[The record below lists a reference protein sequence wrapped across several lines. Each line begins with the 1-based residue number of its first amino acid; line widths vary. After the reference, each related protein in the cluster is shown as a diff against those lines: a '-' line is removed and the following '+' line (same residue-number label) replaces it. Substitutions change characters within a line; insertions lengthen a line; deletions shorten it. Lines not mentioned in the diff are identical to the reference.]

1 MPRKYN
7 KKSPY
12 WEKRKEMP
20 LKSAL
25 EVANASINYK
35 REATAPTIEYEF
47 GGQMEATAAY
57 QDVYSPTI
65 GQITPYKNISD
76 GALPWEINN
85 INGHTSISSAIILC
99 QRAYAN
105 VAIFRN
111 AIESAVEFSN
121 SPIHFKTDN
130 KTVRE
135 FFNSWANRVG
145 LYAFKDQWFRERYR
159 SGNNFTYRFMGR
171 MEDSKFG
178 QMKSVFGAKNP
189 HIPIR
194 YTILNPSQVYLTTG
208 VVTNSTYVKMLS
220 QYELLRLRN
229 PSTPEDK
236 MVFNSFDKQTQELIM
251 SARANKNVFIP
262 LDPKRLVCTFYKK
275 QDYEPMSIPMGYPL
289 LKDLDFKLELKKCD
303 MSLLRTMEHV
313 LLLVTTGEEAKEWG
327 GGGVNP
333 QNVQNLQNIFRNQ
346 TLGRVLVADY
356 TTKAEWKIPDIGTIL
371 GPEKYIQVEK
381 DIKEG
386 LQAVFIGDDKFANAT
401 MKAKIYIERMKEGQN
416 VFINEFLLPEIRMI
430 CDAMNF
436 RDVPEIEFEQIT
448 LDDTSQR
455 ERVILRLAELGIL
468 TPDEVFTAL
477 ETGVLPEIKTNLAN
491 QEEYKKARDK
501 ELYTPLIGG
510 SKPAQQSGGEGR
522 PAGSGVKKASN
533 KVGQIGVTK
542 ANEVNEKI
550 DANLLAKLSIKADH
564 LKDQIGN
571 IFKEKQKLTEL
582 PESLASLAGT
592 VAKAIMANEPVDK
605 WSSSV
610 ASYLKKPKEI
620 DKTVASNIDN
630 IAIEYDVDDWSAI
643 LFMKAQQKNK

>member
-7 KKSPY
+7 KKSEY
-12 WEKRKEMP
+12 WEQRKAMP
-20 LKSAL
+20 LKSAS
-25 EVANASINYK
+25 EVASANMTYK
-35 REATAPTIEYEF
+35 RESVFKETPTIEYEF
-47 GGQMEATAAY
+47 GAQMEAKAAY

-85 INGHTSISSAIILC
+85 INGHTSISSAITLC

-105 VAIFRN
+105 VAMFRN
-111 AIESAVEFSN
+111 AIECAVEFSN
-121 SPIHFKTDN
+121 SPIHFKTEN
-130 KTVRE
+130 KTVRD

-171 MEDSKFG
+171 MEDTKFG

-189 HIPIR
+189 NIPIR

-208 VVTNSTYVKMLS
+208 VVTSSTYVKMLS

-229 PSTPEDK
+229 PMTPEDK
-236 MVFNSFDKQTQELIM
+236 AVFNSFDKQTQDLIT

-262 LDPKRLVCTFYKK
+262 LDAKRLVCTFYKK
-275 QDYEPMSIPMGYPL
+275 QDYEPMAIPMGYPL

-313 LLLVTTGEEAKEWG
+313 LLLITTGEEAKEWG

-356 TTKAEWKIPDIGTIL
+356 TTKAEWKIPDIGSIL
-371 GPEKYIQVEK
+371 GPEKYIQVDK
-381 DIKEG
+381 DIREG
-386 LQAVFIGDDKFANAT
+386 LQSVFIGDDKFANAT
-401 MKAKIYIERMKEGQN
+401 MKAKIYTERMKEGQN

-430 CDAMNF
+430 CEAMNF
-436 RDVPEIEFEQIT
+436 RDVPEIQFEHIT
-448 LDDTSQR
+448 LDDASQR
-455 ERVILRLAELGIL
+455 ERIIIRLAEIGIL

-477 ETGVLPEIKTNLAN
+477 ESGVLPEIKTNIVN
-491 QEEYKKARDK
+491 QEEYKKAR
-501 ELYTPLIGG
+501 ENNLYTPLIGG
-510 SKPAQQSGGEGR
+510 SKPSSQQSGGEGR
-522 PAGSGVKKASN
+522 PAGSGIKKISN

-542 ANEVNEKI
+542 ANQISAK
-550 DANLLAKLSIKADH
+550 LLAELSIKADGIR
-564 LKDQIGN
+564 DEIGE
-571 IFKEKQKLTEL
+571 IFCKKQKLKEL
-582 PESLASLAGT
+582 PVSLKDLASTL
-592 VAKAIMANEPVDK
+592 AKAIIANEPIENWK
-605 WSSSV
+605 SSI
-610 ASYLKKPKEI
+610 ASYLKQPKEI
-620 DKTVASNIDN
+620 NKDIAKDIDD
-630 IAIEYDVDDWSAI
+630 IAVEFDVDEWQAI
-643 LFMKAQQKNK
+643 LIAKAQQKNT